1 MVNTLRCSWI
11 ASGPNVSTSSYADAK
26 SAVSAAE
33 DAACCEAAALHNP
46 AFLAILKTAQEWI
59 DSYIRSNTAS
69 KNLDDGHL

>member
-1 MVNTLRCSWI
+1 MFLPL
-11 ASGPNVSTSSYADAK
+11 AADAK

-59 DSYIRSNTAS
+59 DSYIRSNTTG
-69 KNLDDGHL
+69 KNLDNGQL